1 MHAACVSQHHS
12 SAGLETDHA
21 RHVSPVLHSLLY
33 CSCCFHFLI
42 KQTPKQPPIRQGTMA
57 NHVVHP
63 HAADAA
69 MHPNQYCCRTWCKIH
84 AAPFLLF
91 KQPCL
96 AQVDTPK
103 TGKWRMNR
111 LGCSACRPLQQ
122 HAQQAI
128 TRDGA
133 MQHASTAAA
142 RPELLNCMFTVP
154 AQRLAQQQPVLQSC

>member
-1 MHAACVSQHHS
+1 MSQHHS

-33 CSCCFHFLI
+33 CSCCFHFS
-42 KQTPKQPPIRQGTMA
+42 R
-57 NHVVHP
+57 NR
-63 HAADAA
+63 
-69 MHPNQYCCRTWCKIH
+69 HPNNRPSGKGQWQITLCTLMQLMRRCIQIKYCCRTWCKIL